1 MTIMSTY
8 PESYPLRNI
17 QDSKFKTG
25 LSYTAIP
32 YLKEENIL
40 DVNSFDGLDSGD
52 LHLTTLSVEKRC
64 QSLRYWGEE
73 VMAAGG
79 ILTLR
84 RQLLG

>member
-8 PESYPLRNI
+8 PESYLLRNI

-40 DVNSFDGLDSGD
+40 DVNSFDGLDS
-52 LHLTTLSVEKRC
+52 LVIYT
-64 QSLRYWGEE
+64 
-73 VMAAGG
+73 
-79 ILTLR
+79 
-84 RQLLG
+84 